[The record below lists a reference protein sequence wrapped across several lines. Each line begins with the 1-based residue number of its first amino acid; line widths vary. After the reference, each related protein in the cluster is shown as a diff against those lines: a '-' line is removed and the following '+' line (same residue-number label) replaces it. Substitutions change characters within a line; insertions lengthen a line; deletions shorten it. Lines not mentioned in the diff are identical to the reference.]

1 MSLEQY
7 FSEKVLK
14 QELKYVFTRNYLG
27 HTNSIPEN
35 GDFRVSDHDE
45 GVMIVNKDGVYNK
58 LSNICAHR
66 QAIMMM
72 GIGKVENIVC
82 PLHSWTYDLE
92 GNLIGAPHFD
102 DQPCERLPISTP
114 SVLNGI
120 IMDSKYLKGL
130 DGLFEGPITKDINFD
145 GYKFH
150 SKQVHECNYNWKTF
164 IEVYLEDYHVD
175 VFHPGLRS
183 VVDCSSLEWEFG
195 EQYSAQRVGRSK
207 IIKPGSAKY
216 MTWIEEL
223 KDYRALSGTKPEENL
238 GAIWLTIYP
247 NIMVEVYEEA
257 IMISTL
263 VPISPTKTKNIV
275 EFFYREDIAE
285 FEPALVKAH
294 QAAYMETCIE
304 DDDIAERMDA
314 GRKSLLDS
322 GKPEL
327 DKVYYQAEMEAGM
340 KHFHEYI
347 DKRHRIID
355 ARFIA

>member
-1 MSLEQY
+1 MNLKQY
-7 FSEKVLK
+7 FSEAVLA
-14 QELKYVFTRNYLG
+14 QEKKHVFTRNYLG
-27 HTNSIPEN
+27 HINSIPNE

-45 GVMIVNKDGVYNK
+45 GIMVVNSDGVYSTI
-58 LSNICAHR
+58 SNVCKHR
-66 QAIMMM
+66 QAIMMK
-72 GIGKVENIVC
+72 GIGNTKNIVC
-82 PLHSWTYDLE
+82 PLHGWTYGLDGEL
-92 GNLIGAPHFD
+92 LGAPHFD
-102 DQPCERLPISTP
+102 DQPCERLPMSVP
-114 SVLNGI
+114 SIINGL
-120 IMDSKYLKGL
+120 MLDANHFKGL
-130 DGLFEGPITKDINFD
+130 EGLFKGPITKDINFD

-183 VVDCSSLEWEFG
+183 VVDCSSLEWEYG

-207 IIKPGSAKY
+207 VAKPGSKKY
-216 MTWIEEL
+216 ADWMEEL
-223 KDYRALSGTKPEENL
+223 RIYRQLSGTPVETKL

-263 VPISPTKTKNIV
+263 VPISPTKTQNIV

-285 FEPALVKAH
+285 FEPSLVAAH

-322 GKPEL
+322 GIEH
-327 DKVYYQAEMEAGM
+327 DTTYYHPNMEAGM
-340 KHFHEYI
+340 IHFHKYI
-347 DKRHRIID
+347 NQRHRIID
-355 ARFIA
+355 IRNSN